1 MWGSFWKNRRTERS
15 RFSAETDAM
24 ETQLGCEGSDKP
36 GGEEDTVMGEADLA
50 GGQAD
55 QAMDGERRA

>member
-1 MWGSFWKNRRTERS
+1 
-15 RFSAETDAM
+15 M

-50 GGQAD
+50 GGET
-55 QAMDGERRA
+55 G

>member
-1 MWGSFWKNRRTERS
+1 MGSSGRIQNFPRS
-15 RFSAETDAM
+15 SADTCKA
-24 ETQLGCEGSDKP
+24 QLGCEVSYKP

>member
-1 MWGSFWKNRRTERS
+1 
-15 RFSAETDAM
+15 M
-24 ETQLGCEGSDKP
+24 EAQLGCEVSYKP
-36 GGEEDTVMGEADLA
+36 GGEEDTVMVEADLA